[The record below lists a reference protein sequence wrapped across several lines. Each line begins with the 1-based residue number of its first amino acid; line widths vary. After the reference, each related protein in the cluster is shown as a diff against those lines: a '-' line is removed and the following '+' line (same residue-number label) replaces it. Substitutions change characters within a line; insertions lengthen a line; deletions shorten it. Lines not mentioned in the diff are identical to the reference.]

1 MEERS
6 VLPKLMELKSLFLS
20 ILQETPK
27 YKKSRQ
33 KQLMHYSHSEKE
45 SKERNT
51 NEDLPPHEGSSSIR
65 SRL

>member
-33 KQLMHYSHSEKE
+33 MQIMHYSIQK
-45 SKERNT
+45 KNQKRGT
-51 NEDLPPHEGSSSIR
+51 QTKIFLYMR
-65 SRL
+65 AAAA

>member
-33 KQLMHYSHSEKE
+33 KQIMHYSIQK
-45 SKERNT
+45 KNQKRGT
-51 NEDLPPHEGSSSIR
+51 KTKIFLYMR
-65 SRL
+65 AAAA